1 MVLGVACA
9 ILSSGCVSTR
19 FDLKVAGR
27 EGPVAGADL
36 VHPTTGAIIG
46 ASITLIGIPFLLMG
60 QNFSD
65 PIKVEFDEVM
75 LRDLG
80 FTAEDLGK
88 VRARNAFVVSGE
100 VSLSLPVENL
110 SGDDEVCLVTL
121 GLSDVRGMLLEDAR
135 YQFTVTDRG
144 RRIARCYGYL
154 MRPR

>member
-1 MVLGVACA
+1 
-9 ILSSGCVSTR
+9 
-19 FDLKVAGR
+19 
-27 EGPVAGADL
+27 
-36 VHPTTGAIIG
+36 
-46 ASITLIGIPFLLMG
+46 
-60 QNFSD
+60 
-65 PIKVEFDEVM
+65 VEFDEVM